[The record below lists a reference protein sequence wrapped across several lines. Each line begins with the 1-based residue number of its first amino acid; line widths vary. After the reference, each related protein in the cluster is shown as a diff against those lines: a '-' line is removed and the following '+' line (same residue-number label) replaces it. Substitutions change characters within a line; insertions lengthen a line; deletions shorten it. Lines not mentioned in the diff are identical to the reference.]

1 MRAVGCANFLF
12 FLSFFFPSFF
22 SPPQFYDSRIFE
34 TAAVNR
40 RRDRGNEKKTKKKKK
55 EEKKGEEGRRRR
67 GEASSSEKCIA
78 VKGIPDGAYD
88 IFLRP
93 TAAQIPI
100 TSLRFLSPIVTAAG
114 TLVVCSYLR
123 HLIENSNEFICRF
136 AAHNSHRGQPYDF
149 QMSGNGKML
158 HQIPTVGIE
167 TRS

>member
-1 MRAVGCANFLF
+1 MRAVGCEEIFFSFFFLF
-12 FLSFFFPSFF
+12 FPSRL
-22 SPPQFYDSRIFE
+22 YDSRIFE

-40 RRDRGNEKKTKKKKK
+40 RRDRGNEKKKKKKKKK
-55 EEKKGEEGRRRR
+55 EKKKEKGR
-67 GEASSSEKCIA
+67 GGKASSEKCIA

-149 QMSGNGKML
+149 QMSGGARCS
-158 HQIPTVGIE
+158 
-167 TRS
+167 TRYR